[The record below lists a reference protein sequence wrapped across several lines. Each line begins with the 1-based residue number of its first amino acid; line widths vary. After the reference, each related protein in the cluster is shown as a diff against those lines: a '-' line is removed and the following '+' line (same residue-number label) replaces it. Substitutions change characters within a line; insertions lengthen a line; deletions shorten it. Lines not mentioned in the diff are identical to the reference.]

1 MPDALQA
8 VTNSTCLIGLER
20 IEQLD
25 ILPQVFSTITV
36 PTAVQAEVGISADW
50 LTIRTVQ
57 NLAVVATLKTQVD
70 EGEAEEIAL
79 AMELGDVF
87 VILDDRNAR
96 RIAEQLSLKVIGT
109 VGMLLRAFTE
119 RCHHRDQATTNC
131 PEPSGFPHLRGDR
144 AECFANRR
152 GTLVSQ
158 TLS

>member
-1 MPDALQA
+1 MPEALQA

-25 ILPQVFSTITV
+25 ILPQVFSTVTI

-70 EGEAEEIAL
+70 EGEAEAIAL

-109 VGMLLRAFTE
+109 VGMLLRAKQKGVITE
-119 RCHHRDQATTNC
+119 IKPLLTALNQADFRISEAIVQNA
-131 PEPSGFPHLRGDR
+131 LRIAG
-144 AECFANRR
+144 E
-152 GTLVSQ
+152 L
-158 TLS
+158 